1 MYIYIFIYVYTCVC
15 RSIYLSMIYVYIYVY
30 LKEGPAICK
39 SGHANIFH
47 GIFPCLTFI
56 FMIWVRTSRVRT
68 QTIHIILPNIKKIAC
83 SKDPQPCRNTL
94 IASLSGECPGYSL
107 HWSCHN
113 SRLWYLEGSL
123 EPGTKLPSMQGIP
136 RMCVLNGENVWF
148 MILYADFSGKC

>member
-1 MYIYIFIYVYTCVC
+1 MYIHVCVDL
-15 RSIYLSMIYVYIYVY
+15 SIYLWSMYIYIYVY

-94 IASLSGECPGYSL
+94 IASLSWECPGYSL

>member
-1 MYIYIFIYVYTCVC
+1 
-15 RSIYLSMIYVYIYVY
+15 
-30 LKEGPAICK
+30 
-39 SGHANIFH
+39 
-47 GIFPCLTFI
+47 
-56 FMIWVRTSRVRT
+56 MIWVRTSRVRT

-136 RMCVLNGENVWF
+136 RMVCWTGKMFDSWYYMQISVVNARIYWIMKSWPSLVL
-148 MILYADFSGKC
+148 GKISSQANIYLNITQRIHIFLHHSSPYQGSL